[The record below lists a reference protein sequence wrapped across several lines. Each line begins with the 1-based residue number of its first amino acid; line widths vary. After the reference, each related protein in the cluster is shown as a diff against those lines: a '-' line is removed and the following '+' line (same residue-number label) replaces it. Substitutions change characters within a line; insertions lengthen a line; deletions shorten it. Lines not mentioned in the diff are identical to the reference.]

1 MPPFIWRDGPW
12 PMRCDTK
19 GLAMTLFD
27 KIAAIF
33 MTQAEGEAA
42 APAGGLGQIYGV
54 LPYLLI
60 FGIIYVLVIRP
71 TSKQRKEHQ
80 ELLGALKK
88 DDEVVTTGGMYGKI
102 VS

>member
-1 MPPFIWRDGPW
+1 
-12 PMRCDTK
+12 
-19 GLAMTLFD
+19 MTLFD

-80 ELLGALKK
+80 EQAEDRGCCMVVPSGQLLIDRIGKGLIPQERDGA
-88 DDEVVTTGGMYGKI
+88 KI
-102 VS
+102 RYDV